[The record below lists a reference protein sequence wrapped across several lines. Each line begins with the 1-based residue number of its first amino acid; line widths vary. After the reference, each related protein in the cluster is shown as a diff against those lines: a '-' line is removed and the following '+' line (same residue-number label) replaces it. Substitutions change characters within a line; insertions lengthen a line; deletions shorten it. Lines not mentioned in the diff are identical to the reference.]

1 MRNKHLSFTRQ
12 AIQIALLF
20 LFHVL
25 SISAF
30 AQSKKIEGVVTD
42 SRGNPL
48 EGASVTVKGTTTGVV
63 TNKSGNYSITAEIR
77 QVLVFTYAGTLSRE
91 ESVGKEGVIN
101 ITLQEN
107 PASLENVVV
116 VGYGTQ
122 RKVNLSGAVAQV
134 RGKSWLTVRCLT

>member
-1 MRNKHLSFTRQ
+1 
-12 AIQIALLF
+12 
-20 LFHVL
+20 
-25 SISAF
+25 
-30 AQSKKIEGVVTD
+30 VTD

-134 RGKSWLTVRCLT
+134 SGKELANVRCLT